1 MSAGSDRG
9 SKVEIVRAGWSVQT
23 TKRSEFVRI
32 SDNERF
38 DQVCFGE
45 YNDSRRE
52 SLPF

>member
-1 MSAGSDRG
+1 MSADSDRG
-9 SKVEIVRAGWSVQT
+9 SRIVRAGWSVQT

-45 YNDSRRE
+45 YNGSRRE
-52 SLPF
+52 SLPI